1 MRGVTLLAGLAL
13 LGSLAVPAGLLAS
26 EQAADPVTGEVV
38 PGAPDAA
45 ADGAEAPDPVTG
57 EVVPGAPDAAPD
69 GAEAPYDPTPQSAR
83 EQTAIAAATRTIV
96 MEDIEFQPRKV
107 TIDPG
112 DTVRWENRDAERH
125 DALGEDGTFE
135 TPVISQGESS
145 SHTFDREGKFPYFC
159 SIHQG
164 MTGTIQVGSSSG
176 GGGGSGGGGSG
187 GGGSGGTTGSS
198 FSSGFGSVSSSGTTS
213 SGGSGGFGSVS
224 SSGGSS
230 SLASTGSELLW
241 LGLIGYGLIALGA
254 FARLA
259 AIGR

>member
-1 MRGVTLLAGLAL
+1 MQGVTLLAGLAL

-38 PGAPDAA
+38 PAAPDAA
-45 ADGAEAPDPVTG
+45 PDGTEAPDPVTG
-57 EVVPGAPDAAPD
+57 EVVPAAPDAAPD
-69 GAEAPYDPTPQSAR
+69 GAEAPYEPTPQFAR
-83 EQTAIAAATRTIV
+83 EQKAIAAAARTVV

-125 DALGEDGTFE
+125 DAIGEDGTFE

-187 GGGSGGTTGSS
+187 GTTGSGGGG
-198 FSSGFGSVSSSGTTS
+198 SGFGSVSSSGTTS
-213 SGGSGGFGSVS
+213 LGGSSGFGSVS
-224 SSGGSS
+224 SRGGSS